1 MLTLHHYPWTIALTV
16 VQDEEDEVPKQ
27 WLPPYA
33 GHVAAAAGPAAR
45 EPSAG
50 RHAARGA
57 PPAGPGLGSRPLL
70 APGAGQRP
78 LEEDVRIGLK
88 PDPRGLGQALSRG
101 GERGTLGCA
110 QHVLTSLFKTL
121 FWNIFQQLC
130 ASPVGG
136 RRMLGCTTLT
146 W

>member
-1 MLTLHHYPWTIALTV
+1 M
-16 VQDEEDEVPKQ
+16 PKQ

-33 GHVAAAAGPAAR
+33 GHAAAAAGPAAR

-57 PPAGPGLGSRPLL
+57 PPAGPGSGAGPLL

-78 LEEDVRIGLK
+78 LAEDVRISLK

-101 GERGTLGCA
+101 GERGMLGCA
-110 QHVLTSLFKTL
+110 QHVCYFLD
-121 FWNIFQQLC
+121 IFFDSRALAQ
-130 ASPVGG
+130 AGG
-136 RRMLGCTTLT
+136 RRMPGFTRRSHAQP
-146 W
+146 